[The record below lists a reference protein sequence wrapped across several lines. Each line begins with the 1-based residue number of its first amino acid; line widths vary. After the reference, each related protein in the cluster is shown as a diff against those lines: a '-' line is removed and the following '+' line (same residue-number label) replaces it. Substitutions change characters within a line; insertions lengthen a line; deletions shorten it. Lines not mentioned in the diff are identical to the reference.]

1 MNATYEYGGG
11 LASRTV
17 ANVTGVSVDDDW
29 SDGWTTADWTNT
41 TTESMDAALAA
52 AEMNRTRFGTTHD
65 CELLLPLL
73 LFCSV

>member
-29 SDGWTTADWTNT
+29 SAGWTTADWTNT
-41 TTESMDAALAA
+41 TTESMDAALAK
-52 AEMNRTRFGTTHD
+52 MNRTRFGTTHD